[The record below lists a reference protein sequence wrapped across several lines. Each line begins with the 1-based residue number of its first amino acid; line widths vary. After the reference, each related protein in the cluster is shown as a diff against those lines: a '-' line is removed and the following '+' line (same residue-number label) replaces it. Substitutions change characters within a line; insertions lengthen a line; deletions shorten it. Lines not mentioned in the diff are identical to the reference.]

1 MADSMPGEV
10 KHVVY
15 EWNDAADIFSKL
27 LLRAVGENLPT
38 YSSEKSQLLQFFLGT
53 AIKFDHFISISFLHV
68 LTRSLLVKQ

>member
-1 MADSMPGEV
+1 MCVLLSTLVILWQEAKMADSMPGEV

-38 YSSEKSQLLQFFLGT
+38 YSSENS
-53 AIKFDHFISISFLHV
+53 
-68 LTRSLLVKQ
+68 